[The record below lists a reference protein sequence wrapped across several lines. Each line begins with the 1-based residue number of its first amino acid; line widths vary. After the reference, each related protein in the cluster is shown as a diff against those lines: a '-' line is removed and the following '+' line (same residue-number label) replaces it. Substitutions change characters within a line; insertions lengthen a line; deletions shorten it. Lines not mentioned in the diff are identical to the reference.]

1 MKHVITKET
10 IKYLEEVKPKQF
22 YSYALF
28 KNIFGDEDI
37 PYDSFRKVLV
47 RREKEGILKC
57 IGKGLYE
64 YLDGEDSDYL
74 INEFTNNGKGCYIDL
89 KEYIND
95 IGFNSYVIFTSVAG
109 ENGLTLPNGI
119 EVIQCDID
127 YNESNIKLVKFLYAY
142 SKLSFAVFYKIE
154 NIDDIR
160 SCFDIKVFEII
171 NEKLKFNDSS
181 KRLLFKQLDII

>member
-1 MKHVITKET
+1 MKHIITKEI

-47 RREKEGILKC
+47 RREKEGLLKC
-57 IGKGLYE
+57 ISKGVYE
-64 YLDGEDSDYL
+64 YIDGEDSNYL
-74 INEFTNNGKGCYIDL
+74 INEFINNGKGCYIDL

-95 IGFNSYVIFTSVAG
+95 IGFNSHAIFTSVAG

-127 YNESNIKLVKFLYAY
+127 YTESNIKLVKFLYAY
-142 SKLSFAVFYKIE
+142 SKLSFAVFYKMG
-154 NIDDIR
+154 NIDEIKE
-160 SCFDIKVFEII
+160 CFDMKVFEII

>member
-47 RREKEGILKC
+47 RREKEGLLKC
-57 IGKGLYE
+57 ISKGVYE
-64 YLDGEDSDYL
+64 YIDGEDSDYL
-74 INEFTNNGKGCYIDL
+74 INEFINNGKGCYIDL

-95 IGFNSYVIFTSVAG
+95 IGFNSRVIFTSIAG

-127 YNESNIKLVKFLYAY
+127 YTESNIKLVKFLYAY

-154 NIDDIR
+154 NIDEIKA
-160 SCFDIKVFEII
+160 CFNIKVFEII